1 MSRRLVQEVGTEVQ
15 YGGPYLIVV
24 TDDAAA
30 RHLEKESEA
39 ELRAEQ
45 WHFSG
50 GQESAPGFL

>member
-1 MSRRLVQEVGTEVQ
+1 M
-15 YGGPYLIVV
+15 IVV

-39 ELRAEQ
+39 ELRAEP

-50 GQESAPGFL
+50 GEESAPGFL

>member
-15 YGGPYLIVV
+15 YGGPYLIDV

-30 RHLEKESEA
+30 RHREKERWSEP
-39 ELRAEQ
+39 RAEP

-50 GQESAPGFL
+50 DEESAPGFL